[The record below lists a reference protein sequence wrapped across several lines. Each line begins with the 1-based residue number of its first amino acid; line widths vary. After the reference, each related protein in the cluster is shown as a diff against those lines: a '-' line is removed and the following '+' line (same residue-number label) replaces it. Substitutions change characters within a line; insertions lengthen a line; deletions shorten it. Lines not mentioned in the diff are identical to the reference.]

1 MRDPGDRNARHPA
14 TDPVVLD
21 DRAHARPRPGR
32 DTPRHR
38 DRDAVTRLR
47 DGARRD
53 LGARLHER
61 KDRDMDLNRTHTHEL
76 PRRHREAPRSTLPRA
91 SRFMRFL
98 AHRHDRWLAQRAHT
112 RWREELHTLDPR
124 LLRDIGLTDAI
135 IDDVSRAAEARD
147 MARITAS
154 ETTFP
159 PHCDPSL
166 AKLAHDIEA

>member
-1 MRDPGDRNARHPA
+1 
-14 TDPVVLD
+14 
-21 DRAHARPRPGR
+21 
-32 DTPRHR
+32 
-38 DRDAVTRLR
+38 
-47 DGARRD
+47 
-53 LGARLHER
+53 
-61 KDRDMDLNRTHTHEL
+61 MDLNRTHTHEL

-147 MARITAS
+147 IARIAAS